1 MTLGCAG
8 LNWLSSTFWPITLQP
23 VGVDW
28 ATIPHMKG
36 DIHSYHMRHER
47 LICSK
52 RLHRKIKWNPLPD
65 SPLVYAK
72 MRLKA
77 NLPLKGREGTALL
90 GW

>member
-52 RLHRKIKWNPLPD
+52 RLHGKITWRPLPFF
-65 SPLVYAK
+65 PLVSSNFLESVHT
-72 MRLKA
+72 R
-77 NLPLKGREGTALL
+77 ALA
-90 GW
+90 